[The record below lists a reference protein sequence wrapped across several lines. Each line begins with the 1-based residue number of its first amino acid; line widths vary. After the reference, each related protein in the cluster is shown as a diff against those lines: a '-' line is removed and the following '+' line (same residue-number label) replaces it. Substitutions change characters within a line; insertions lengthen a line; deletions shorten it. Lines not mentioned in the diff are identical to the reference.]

1 MYFRLEATDMSIIR
15 SALSATVLKDLP
27 NIKEY
32 IHQNREKLM
41 EERRL
46 RLISASLETTD
57 DDEEIVE
64 EEEVEE

>member
-1 MYFRLEATDMSIIR
+1 MTIIR
-15 SALSATVLKDLP
+15 SALTATVLKDLP

-46 RLISASLETTD
+46 RLISAHLEST
-57 DDEEIVE
+57 DEEILE
-64 EEEVEE
+64 EEEEEELE

>member
-1 MYFRLEATDMSIIR
+1 MSIIR

-46 RLISASLETTD
+46 RLISANLDTTD
-57 DDEEIVE
+57 EDEEEFIE
-64 EEEVEE
+64 EEEVEEI

>member
-1 MYFRLEATDMSIIR
+1 MSIIR

-46 RLISASLETTD
+46 RLISANLDTTD
-57 DDEEIVE
+57 DDEEEFVE
-64 EEEVEE
+64 EEEVEEV

>member
-1 MYFRLEATDMSIIR
+1 MTIIR
-15 SALSATVLKDLP
+15 SALTATVLKDLP

-46 RLISASLETTD
+46 RLISAHLEST
-57 DDEEIVE
+57 DEEILE
-64 EEEVEE
+64 EEEEEEELE